1 MIPGRKEVTESQNL
15 QPVRKYYVKPAM
27 ALPRAPVI
35 SRQSPS
41 AWWQAPRPAGVPTL
55 PYRQWTSSGRAA
67 LWQAIRLARETR
79 EALTP
84 GAAGGV
90 LVPTYHPRTLIA
102 PVVAQGLR
110 TDFYPL
116 TAEGLPDLAQLDA
129 YARLDTFALVLPHY
143 FGPGRS
149 LAGVRKWCTTRG
161 IALLEDCAHALFG
174 QAGERPV
181 GHWGDYA
188 TASLSKFS
196 PTPEAGLLASATHAI
211 APLRLTQAPW
221 REQLKIAK
229 DLWDHH
235 WLASQADDDLVG
247 LCRRADAGVV
257 PLAGLEPDPVS
268 TVSEALVDG
277 RLGGAQHT
285 APWLAHLVA
294 REATSS
300 IAAAQRRKHFAT
312 YAHYLGGVPDL
323 QCPVPAPTDDS
334 APYVYPV
341 WFPEAGAATTAYRA
355 LRGAG
360 AAVFRWDR
368 SWPQTPRLEDDY
380 GGRWAEEVL
389 QLPCHP
395 SLTQPQVERTALAV
409 AALARHCL

>member
-1 MIPGRKEVTESQNL
+1 MDKNTKTR
-15 QPVRKYYVKPAM
+15 M
-27 ALPRAPVI
+27 ALPRAPVV

-55 PYRQWTSSGRAA
+55 PHRQWTSSGRAA
-67 LWQAIRLARETR
+67 LWHAIRLAHESRQ
-79 EALTP
+79 ALTP

-110 TDFYPL
+110 TDFYPI
-116 TAEGLPDLAQLDA
+116 TAAGLPDLAQLDA
-129 YARLDTFALVLPHY
+129 YARLDTFALVLPHF
-143 FGPGRS
+143 FGAGRS

-161 IALLEDCAHALFG
+161 ISLVEDCAHALFG
-174 QAGERPV
+174 PAGERPV

-196 PTPEAGLLASATHAI
+196 PTPEAGLLASGTHALP
-211 APLRLTQAPW
+211 ALGLAQAPW
-221 REQLKIAK
+221 REQLKMTK

-235 WLASQADDDLVG
+235 RFAKQADDDLVG
-247 LCRRADAGVV
+247 LCRRADSGVV
-257 PLAGLEPDPVS
+257 PLARLELDPVS
-268 TVSEALVDG
+268 TVPEALVDG

-294 REATSS
+294 REATSAV
-300 IAAAQRRKHFAT
+300 AAAQRRAHFAT
-312 YAHYLGGVPDL
+312 FAHYLGGMPEL
-323 QCPVPAPTDDS
+323 QCPVPAPTDDC

-341 WFPEAGAATTAYRA
+341 WFPEAAAATTAYRA

-368 SWPQTPRLEDDY
+368 PWPATPSLDDDF

-389 QLPCHP
+389 QLPCHQ
-395 SLTQPQVERTALAV
+395 SLSQPQVERTALAV

>member
-1 MIPGRKEVTESQNL
+1 MDKNTKTR
-15 QPVRKYYVKPAM
+15 M
-27 ALPRAPVI
+27 ALPRAPVV

-41 AWWQAPRPAGVPTL
+41 AWWQASRPPGVPTL
-55 PYRQWTSSGRAA
+55 PHRQWTSSGRAA
-67 LWQAIRLARETR
+67 LWHAIRLAGESRQ
-79 EALTP
+79 ALSP
-84 GAAGGV
+84 SAVGGV

-110 TDFYPL
+110 TDFYPI
-116 TAEGLPDLAQLDA
+116 TAEGLPDLNQLDA
-129 YARLDTFALVLPHY
+129 YARLDTFALVLPHF
-143 FGPGRS
+143 FGAGRS

-161 IALLEDCAHALFG
+161 IALIEDCAHALFG
-174 QAGERPV
+174 PAGERPV

-196 PTPEAGLLASATHAI
+196 PTPEAGLLASGTHAL
-211 APLRLTQAPW
+211 APLRLAPAPW
-221 REQLKIAK
+221 RDQLKIAK
-229 DLWDHH
+229 DLWDYRQ
-235 WLASQADDDLVG
+235 LARQTDDDLVG
-247 LCRRADAGVV
+247 LWRRADSGVV
-257 PLAGLEPDPVS
+257 PLARLEPDPVS
-268 TVSEALVDG
+268 TVPEALEDG
-277 RLGGAQHT
+277 RLGGAMYA

-294 REATSS
+294 REATSP
-300 IAAAQRRKHFAT
+300 IAAAQRRAHFAT
-312 YAHYLGGVPDL
+312 YAHYLGGMPEL
-323 QCPVPAPTDDS
+323 QCPVPAPAAES

-341 WFPEAGAATTAYRA
+341 WFPETAAATTAYRA
-355 LRGAG
+355 LLGAG

-368 SWPQTPRLEDDY
+368 PWPGTPRLDDDY

>member
-1 MIPGRKEVTESQNL
+1 
-15 QPVRKYYVKPAM
+15 M
-27 ALPRAPVI
+27 ALPRAPVV

-41 AWWQAPRPAGVPTL
+41 AWWQASRPPGVPTL
-55 PYRQWTSSGRAA
+55 PHQQWTSSGRAA
-67 LWQAIRLARETR
+67 LWHAIRLAGESRQ
-79 EALTP
+79 ALSP
-84 GAAGGV
+84 SAVGGV

-116 TAEGLPDLAQLDA
+116 TGEGLPDLNQLDA
-129 YARLDTFALVLPHY
+129 YARLDTFALVLPHF
-143 FGPGRS
+143 FGAGRS

-161 IALLEDCAHALFG
+161 IALIEDCAHALFG
-174 QAGERPV
+174 PAGERPV

-196 PTPEAGLLASATHAI
+196 PTPEAGLLASGTHALP
-211 APLRLTQAPW
+211 ALGLAQAPW
-221 REQLKIAK
+221 REQLKMAK

-235 WLASQADDDLVG
+235 RFAKQADDDLVG
-247 LCRRADAGVV
+247 LCRRADSGVV
-257 PLAGLEPDPVS
+257 PLARLEPDPVS
-268 TVSEALVDG
+268 TVPEALEDG
-277 RLGGAQHT
+277 RLGGAMYA

-294 REATSS
+294 REATSP
-300 IAAAQRRKHFAT
+300 IAAAQRRAHFTT
-312 YAHYLGGVPDL
+312 YAHYLGGMPEL
-323 QCPVPAPTDDS
+323 QCPVPAPAAES

-341 WFPEAGAATTAYRA
+341 WFPETAAATTAYRA
-355 LRGAG
+355 LLGAG

-368 SWPQTPRLEDDY
+368 PWPGTPRLDDDY

>member
-1 MIPGRKEVTESQNL
+1 MIPHRKEVTESQNV
-15 QPVRKYYVKPAM
+15 QPARKYYVKHSMP
-27 ALPRAPVI
+27 LPRVPVV
-35 SRQSPS
+35 SRQSPT
-41 AWWQAPRPAGVPTL
+41 AWWQGARPAGVPTL
-55 PYRQWTSSGRAA
+55 PYLQWTSSGRAA
-67 LWQAIRLARETR
+67 LWHAIRLARETR
-79 EALTP
+79 EALAP

-110 TDFYPL
+110 TDFYPT
-116 TAEGLPDLAQLDA
+116 TAAGLPDLEQLDR
-129 YARLDTFALVLPHY
+129 YARLDTFAIVLPHF
-143 FGPGRS
+143 FGAGRS
-149 LAGVRKWCTTRG
+149 LAGLRKWCTTRG

-174 QAGERPV
+174 PAGERPV

-196 PTPEAGLLASATHAI
+196 PTPEAGLLASSTHALPSLGLAQ
-211 APLRLTQAPW
+211 APL

-229 DLWDHH
+229 DLWDHRL
-235 WLASQADDDLVG
+235 LAKQAQDDLAG
-247 LCRRADAGVV
+247 LCRLADSGVV
-257 PLAGLEPDPVS
+257 PLARLEPDPVS
-268 TVSEALVDG
+268 TVPEALADG
-277 RLGGAQHT
+277 RLGGAQHP

-294 REATSS
+294 REATSPV
-300 IAAAQRRKHFAT
+300 AAGQRREHFAT
-312 YAHYLGGVPDL
+312 YAHYLGAQPEL
-323 QCPVPAPTDDS
+323 HCPVPAPTEAS
-334 APYVYPV
+334 VPYVYPV
-341 WFPEAGAATTAYRA
+341 WFPDAGAATTSYRA

-368 SWPQTPRLEDDY
+368 PWPGTPKLDEDC

-395 SLTQPQVERTALAV
+395 SLTTAQVQRTALAV

>member
-1 MIPGRKEVTESQNL
+1 MDKNTKTR
-15 QPVRKYYVKPAM
+15 M
-27 ALPRAPVI
+27 ALPRAPVV
-35 SRQSPS
+35 SRQSLS
-41 AWWQAPRPAGVPTL
+41 AWWQASRPPGVPTL
-55 PYRQWTSSGRAA
+55 QHQQWTSSGRAA
-67 LWQAIRLARETR
+67 LWHAIRLARETR

-110 TDFYPL
+110 TDFYPI
-116 TAEGLPDLAQLDA
+116 TAEGLPDLGQLDA

-143 FGPGRS
+143 FGAGRS
-149 LAGVRKWCTTRG
+149 LASVRKWCTTRG
-161 IALLEDCAHALFG
+161 IALVEDCAHALFG
-174 QAGERPV
+174 PAGERPV

-196 PTPEAGLLASATHAI
+196 PTPEAGLLASGTHAL
-211 APLRLTQAPW
+211 AALRLMQAPW

-229 DLWDHH
+229 DVWDHYRF
-235 WLASQADDDLVG
+235 AKQAEDDLVG
-247 LCRRADAGVV
+247 LCRRADSGVV
-257 PLAGLEPDPVS
+257 PLARLEPDTVS
-268 TVSEALVDG
+268 TVPEALVDG

-285 APWLAHLVA
+285 TPWLAHWVA
-294 REATSS
+294 REATSTM
-300 IAAAQRRKHFAT
+300 AATQRRVHFAT
-312 YAHYLGGVPDL
+312 FAHYLGDMPEL
-323 QCPVPAPTDDS
+323 QCPVPTPTDAC

-341 WFPEAGAATTAYRA
+341 WFPEAAAATTAYRA

-360 AAVFRWDR
+360 AAVSRWDR
-368 SWPQTPRLEDDY
+368 PWPETPQLEDDF

-389 QLPCHP
+389 QLPCHQ
-395 SLTQPQVERTALAV
+395 SLTQAQVERTALAV